1 MKRNN
6 FLMLVLGIG
15 MFAAG
20 LLLIK
25 NTQLESLL
33 IPYLLIGFGAGLF
46 GNALSEIIVI
56 RVLKNNPEL
65 AKEDKIN
72 REDER
77 NQLISAR
84 SKEKAFDMATY
95 LLGAL
100 MLAYALM
107 KENLAIV
114 LSLVAVYLFIQFYAL
129 YWRFRL
135 EKEL

>member
-1 MKRNN
+1 MKKND
-6 FLMLVLGIG
+6 VLIVVLSVL
-15 MFAAG
+15 MFAGG

-25 NTQLESLL
+25 NEQLESLL
-33 IPYLLIGFGAGLF
+33 IPYLLVGLGAGLF
-46 GNALSEIIVI
+46 GNSISGLIVA
-56 RVLKNNPEL
+56 RVMKKNPDL
-65 AKEDKIN
+65 AKEDRIN

-77 NQLISAR
+77 NQLISAM
-84 SKEKAFDMATY
+84 SKEKAFDLATY

>member
-1 MKRNN
+1 MKKNN
-6 FLMLVLGIG
+6 YLMLALGIG
-15 MFAAG
+15 MFVAG

-25 NTQLESLL
+25 NEQMESLL

-46 GNALSEIIVI
+46 GNGFSDLIVTQ
-56 RVLKNNPEL
+56 VMKKNPEL
-65 AKEDKIN
+65 AKEDRIN

-77 NQLISAR
+77 NQMISAR

>member
-1 MKRNN
+1 MKKNN
-6 FLMLVLGIG
+6 YLMLALGIG
-15 MFAAG
+15 MFVAG

-25 NTQLESLL
+25 NEQMESLL

-46 GNALSEIIVI
+46 GNALSELIIT
-56 RVLKNNPEL
+56 RVMKKNPEL
-65 AKEDKIN
+65 AKEDRIN

>member
-1 MKRNN
+1 MKKNN
-6 FLMLVLGIG
+6 YLMLALGIG
-15 MFAAG
+15 MFVAG

-25 NTQLESLL
+25 NEQLESLL

-46 GNALSEIIVI
+46 GNGFSDLIVTQ
-56 RVLKNNPEL
+56 VMKKNPEL
-65 AKEDKIN
+65 AKEDRIN

>member
-1 MKRNN
+1 MKKNN
-6 FLMLVLGIG
+6 YLMLALGIG
-15 MFAAG
+15 MFVAG

-25 NTQLESLL
+25 NEQMESLL

-46 GNALSEIIVI
+46 GNGFSDLIVTQ
-56 RVLKNNPEL
+56 VMKKNPEL
-65 AKEDKIN
+65 AKEDRIN

-77 NQLISAR
+77 NQMISAR
-84 SKEKAFDMATY
+84 SKEKAFDMVTY

>member
-1 MKRNN
+1 MKKNN
-6 FLMLVLGIG
+6 YLMLALGIG
-15 MFAAG
+15 MFVAG

-25 NTQLESLL
+25 NEQMESLL

-46 GNALSEIIVI
+46 GNGFSDLIVTQ
-56 RVLKNNPEL
+56 VMKKNPEL
-65 AKEDKIN
+65 AKEDRIN

-84 SKEKAFDMATY
+84 SKEKAFDLATY

-100 MLAYALM
+100 MLSYALM

>member
-1 MKRNN
+1 MKKNN
-6 FLMLVLGIG
+6 YLMLALGIG
-15 MFAAG
+15 LFVAG

-25 NTQLESLL
+25 NEQLESLL

-46 GNALSEIIVI
+46 GNGFSDLIVTQ
-56 RVLKNNPEL
+56 VMKKNPEL
-65 AKEDKIN
+65 AKEDRIN

>member
-1 MKRNN
+1 MKKNN
-6 FLMLVLGIG
+6 YLMLMLGIG
-15 MFAAG
+15 MFVAG

-25 NTQLESLL
+25 NDQLESLL

-46 GNALSEIIVI
+46 GNGFSDLIVTQ
-56 RVLKNNPEL
+56 VMKKNPEL
-65 AKEDKIN
+65 AKEDRIN

>member
-1 MKRNN
+1 MKKNN
-6 FLMLVLGIG
+6 YLMLALGIG
-15 MFAAG
+15 MFVAG

-25 NTQLESLL
+25 NEQLESLL

-46 GNALSEIIVI
+46 GNGFSDLIVTQ
-56 RVLKNNPEL
+56 VMKKNPEL
-65 AKEDKIN
+65 AKEDRIN

-77 NQLISAR
+77 NQMISAR

>member
-25 NTQLESLL
+25 NPQLESLL
-33 IPYLLIGFGAGLF
+33 IPYLLFGFGAGLF
-46 GNALSEIIVI
+46 GNALSEMIVT

-65 AKEDKIN
+65 AKEDKVN

-95 LLGAL
+95 LLSAL

>member
-1 MKRNN
+1 MKKNN
-6 FLMLVLGIG
+6 YLMLALGIG
-15 MFAAG
+15 MFVAG

-25 NTQLESLL
+25 NDQLESLL

-46 GNALSEIIVI
+46 GNGFSDLIVTQ
-56 RVLKNNPEL
+56 VMKKNPEL
-65 AKEDKIN
+65 AKEDRIN

-84 SKEKAFDMATY
+84 SKEKAFDLATY

>member
-46 GNALSEIIVI
+46 GNALSEIVVT

>member
-1 MKRNN
+1 MKKNN
-6 FLMLVLGIG
+6 YLTLALGIG
-15 MFAAG
+15 MFVAG

-25 NTQLESLL
+25 NEQLESLL

-46 GNALSEIIVI
+46 GNGFSDLIVTQ
-56 RVLKNNPEL
+56 VMKKNPEL
-65 AKEDKIN
+65 AKEDRIN
-72 REDER
+72 RKDER
-77 NQLISAR
+77 NQLINAR
-84 SKEKAFDMATY
+84 SKEKAFDLATY